1 MKHRML
7 GGITGIALSVTS
19 PIIKQAVKA
28 ISTAIGRWIKNFIM
42 LFSVFI
48 VCSQSFTAYSHLR
61 FMR

>member
-1 MKHRML
+1 M
-7 GGITGIALSVTS
+7 
-19 PIIKQAVKA
+19 KA